1 MTIASKLRWFTLLI
15 LLVSIAF
22 GYSFWQT
29 SKNLQKQRDVNNII
43 QAIIK
48 NTFEFSFI
56 TNEYI
61 TNRNPRIQTQWG
73 NSHTSLDALFEQ
85 ATKVLFFSDD
95 KISLKKIMSNEDQ
108 AEEFLVGLI
117 VKKNTEHTEHTRQH
131 NHSQIQNRKIT
142 QTISQIHVRV
152 QGMLSEASRM
162 SRRSLDRL
170 TSAEQQLEYA
180 SALLIFIYFS
190 FFIIA
195 FLLIQKKVI
204 KPIVNLQYNARQLA
218 LGDYDSRI
226 PVIGKDEVSALAKDY
241 NTLASEIQKKINSLT
256 DKSRRL
262 TESQIELLSLNDNLQ
277 SMVDEQTSDI
287 RNSEHKQ
294 RAILNSMTD
303 GVITLNNEFIIK
315 NINPAVTKIFGY
327 SADDIINRKINFIVS
342 DLREVSKHTEIFY
355 EKEGHHKSGLIFPI
369 ELVLNRMMI
378 DDTIMYTC
386 IVRDITERKRV
397 EKMKD
402 EFVSTVSHELRTPLT
417 SIRGAISLVLSGVL
431 DDMPEKANE
440 LLETAGR
447 NTERLMHLINDILD
461 MQKIEAGKLEY
472 SFSQID
478 LMDAI
483 EKSIT
488 DNLSYAKQYHVNIQ
502 LGDKVENI
510 IVKVDPLRLAQIMSN
525 LISNAAKFSHKDSTI
540 YIHTN
545 IENKYVKISVV
556 DSGEGIPEEYFDKIF
571 SKFSQHDAS
580 ATKEKGGTGL
590 GLAISKQMIEAMGG
604 SIDFTSTLG
613 KGTSF
618 NIYIPIDKTS
628 ST

>member
-1 MTIASKLRWFTLLI
+1 MTIASKLRITSILVLI
-15 LLVSIAF
+15 ISIAF

-29 SKNLQKQRDVNNII
+29 SKNLQAQRNVNNII
-43 QAIIK
+43 QTIIK

-61 TNRNPRIQTQWG
+61 TNRSPRVQSQWT
-73 NSHTSLDALFEQ
+73 NSHTSLEILFSQ
-85 ATKVLFFSDD
+85 ASKSLYFNDD
-95 KISLKKIMSNEDQ
+95 KISLKKIISNETQ
-108 AEEFLVGLI
+108 AEQFLIGL
-117 VKKNTEHTEHTRQH
+117 VVNDNPDKKH
-131 NHSQIQNRKIT
+131 NHKHSQTQSRKTT
-142 QTISQIHVRV
+142 QAISQIHVRI

-170 TSAEQQLEYA
+170 TSAEHQLEY
-180 SALLIFIYFS
+180 SSILLIFIYFS

-195 FLLIQKKVI
+195 FLLVQKKVI
-204 KPIVNLQYNARQLA
+204 KPIVHLQDNARQLA
-218 LGDYDSRI
+218 LGDYNSRI
-226 PVIGKDEVSALAKDY
+226 PVIGKDEVSALAESY

-256 DKSRRL
+256 DKSKRL

-277 SMVDEQTSDI
+277 SMVDEQTSDL
-287 RNSEHKQ
+287 RHNEHKQ

-327 SADDIINRKINFIVS
+327 SAEDIINRKINLIISSLKDV
-342 DLREVSKHTEIFY
+342 TEEHDVFY
-355 EKEGHHKSGLIFPI
+355 EKEGHHKNGLIFPI
-369 ELVLNRMMI
+369 EITLNSMTV
-378 DDTIMYTC
+378 DGEIMYTC

-431 DDMPEKANE
+431 DDSPEKANE

-472 SFSQID
+472 SVSQID

-502 LGDKVENI
+502 LGATVENI
-510 IVKVDPLRLAQIMSN
+510 IVKADPLRLAQIMSN
-525 LISNAAKFSHKDSTI
+525 LLSNAAKFSNKNSTI
-540 YIHTN
+540 FIHTN
-545 IENKYVKISVV
+545 IENKTAKISVV

-571 SKFSQHDAS
+571 HKFSQNDAS

-618 NIYIPIDKTS
+618 NIYIPIDNTS
-628 ST
+628 SD